1 MLRNFAAENKKITTQ
16 NTLKMKTNKTNKT
29 AKQASKSIN
38 AAAAAARKEV
48 RVAGKALRDERKSL
62 AGTIRL
68 LCTAETEDAKIFRE
82 TLGLKKSANST
93 DRRAAAEKIRKMYEY
108 CILTYYMEQRIYPH
122 YTYTT
127 CIGVEQIPA
136 YKSGRE
142 KTDYLTVCT
151 DAVALIRARQAA
163 VREAKQLA
171 KNGVVNVE
179 NLSAAARR
187 NLTLHFGNIAARRR
201 VVNIRRYN
209 NCGEHVTLLLPA
221 TLPPRED

>member
-1 MLRNFAAENKKITTQ
+1 
-16 NTLKMKTNKTNKT
+16 MKTTKKLNETTKRV
-29 AKQASKSIN
+29 SKNIN

-48 RVAGKALRDERKSL
+48 RNAGKALRDERKSL

-82 TLGLKKSANST
+82 VLSLKKSANST
-93 DRRAAAEKIRKMYEY
+93 ERRAAAEKIRKMYEY
-108 CILTYYMEQRIYPH
+108 CILTYYMEEQVHP
-122 YTYTT
+122 TYTHT
-127 CIGVEQIPA
+127 LCTGVDQLPA

-142 KTDYLTVCT
+142 KTDYLSVCI

-163 VREAKQLA
+163 VREAKIQA

-179 NLSAAARR
+179 TLSAAARY
-187 NLTLHFGNIAARRR
+187 NLSLQFGNVAARRR

-209 NCGEHVTLLLPA
+209 NCGERVTLLLPA
-221 TLPPRED
+221 TLPTRED

>member
-1 MLRNFAAENKKITTQ
+1 
-16 NTLKMKTNKTNKT
+16 MKTNKINQN
-29 AKQASKSIN
+29 AKQTSKSIN

-48 RVAGKALRDERKSL
+48 RAAGKSLRDERKSL

-68 LCTAETEDAKIFRE
+68 LCNAETEDAKIFRE
-82 TLGLKKSANST
+82 VLGLKKSANSR

-108 CILTYYMEQRIYPH
+108 CILTYYMEQRILPGCN
-122 YTYTT
+122 YTT
-127 CIGVEQIPA
+127 CTGVDTLPA

-163 VREAKQLA
+163 VREAKLHA
-171 KNGVVNVE
+171 KNGVVKVE

-187 NLTLHFGNIAARRR
+187 NLSLQFGAVAARRR

-209 NCGEHVTLLLPA
+209 NCGERITLLLPA
-221 TLPPRED
+221 TLTPRED

>member
-1 MLRNFAAENKKITTQ
+1 
-16 NTLKMKTNKTNKT
+16 MKTNKINKN
-29 AKQASKSIN
+29 ARQASKNIN

-48 RVAGKALRDERKSL
+48 RAAGKALRDERKSL

-68 LCTAETEDAKIFRE
+68 LCSAETEDARVFRE
-82 TLGLKKSANST
+82 VLGLKKSSNSA
-93 DRRAAAEKIRKMYEY
+93 DRRAAADKIRKMYEY
-108 CILTYYMEQRIYPH
+108 CIITYYMEERVLPRCK
-122 YTYTT
+122 YTT
-127 CIGVEQIPA
+127 CTGVDLAPA

-163 VREAKQLA
+163 VREAKLHA

-179 NLSAAARR
+179 QLSAAARK
-187 NLTLHFGNIAARRR
+187 NLSLQFGAVAARRR
-201 VVNIRRYN
+201 VVNIRRYDAN
-209 NCGEHVTLLLPA
+209 GERVTLLLSA